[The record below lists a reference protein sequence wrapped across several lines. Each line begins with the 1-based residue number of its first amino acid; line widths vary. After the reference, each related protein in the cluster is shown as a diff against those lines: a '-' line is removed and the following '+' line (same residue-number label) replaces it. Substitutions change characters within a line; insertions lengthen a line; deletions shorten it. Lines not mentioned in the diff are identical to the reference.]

1 VKAGGNLGPTVL
13 NTFVNESSF
22 NTTVLSREG
31 SSSTFPPGTNVIHAD
46 YNSLESL
53 KNAFKGQDV
62 VISLVGGTAFGDQ
75 NKLIDAAI
83 AAGVQR
89 FIPSEFGSRTDDSR
103 NRVIV
108 PFFEPK
114 FATSNYLK
122 SKEREISWT
131 SVVNGPFL
139 DWGLKAGFLGFDAIT
154 KTATIF
160 DNGAATFSATNLHTI
175 GITLIKLL
183 EKAELSKNQYVYV
196 SSAQTSQK
204 QLLEMAE
211 KITGEKWTVNNVPA
225 QQHIEEGRAKLQKG
239 DFSGMVN
246 LIQGAT
252 FGAEE
257 LGNLAPAGLWNERL
271 GIPEDDLEKTVRVAF
286 AGKLVHEA

>member
-1 VKAGGNLGPTVL
+1 MSNLKNVIIVGAGGNLGPTVL

-62 VISLVGGTAFGDQ
+62 VISLVGGAASGDQ

-89 FIPSEFGSRTDDSR
+89 FIPSEFGSKTDDSR
-103 NRVIV
+103 NRVIA

-114 FATSNYLK
+114 FATLNYLK
-122 SKEREISWT
+122 SKEREIT
-131 SVVNGPFL
+131 
-139 DWGLKAGFLGFDAIT
+139 GFLGFDAIT

-160 DNGAATFSATNLHTI
+160 DNGAATFSTTNLHTI

-246 LIQGAT
+246 LIQGAI
-252 FGAEE
+252 FGAEEE
-257 LGNLAPAGLWNERL
+257 LGNLEPAGLWNERL